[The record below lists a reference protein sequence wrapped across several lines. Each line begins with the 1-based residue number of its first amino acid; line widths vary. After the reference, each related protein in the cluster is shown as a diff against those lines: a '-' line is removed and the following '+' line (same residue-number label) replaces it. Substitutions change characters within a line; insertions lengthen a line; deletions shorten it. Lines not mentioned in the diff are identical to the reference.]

1 MMLCQVFL
9 SLANL
14 PASAREVKLMVETSD
29 LMQSVHLFAGLP
41 LGRFSNR
48 LASKRIF
55 GYLVA
60 GIL

>member
-55 GYLVA
+55 GYLDA